1 MAEHFAFSKV
11 RAATRADWPV
21 VPLGAVITRSEYG
34 TSDPASAEGTIPI
47 IGMKEVVDGNV
58 VLDPSAR
65 IEGDAETLAP
75 LMVRR
80 GDILLNRTNSP
91 DLVGKTGI
99 CRGDAD
105 AVFASYLVRLHV
117 DAKKADAE
125 YVNYWLNDAETQKL
139 IKRVSTRAVSQAN
152 VNPTEL
158 KRHCPIPLPPL
169 PEQRRI
175 AGILRTWDEA
185 IDAASRLIDAKRRRL
200 DVLRANLMTPAH
212 RGEGWRMAP
221 LGELTAEGKGRNK
234 GGALGREQVM
244 GVSNARGVVPMRDA
258 TIASDLTRYKLLP
271 PRGFAYNPMR
281 INVGSIAMSALD
293 APVLVSPD
301 YVVFTCRPKA
311 LAPGYLD
318 HFRRTRFW
326 NHYVNA
332 MGSGSVRVRIYYRD
346 LADIEIP
353 VPGLAEQ
360 KRILGVLDL
369 AAQDLA
375 ASRTHLDAL
384 KRQKRGLMQ
393 KLLTGEWRV
402 PAEPAV

>member
-1 MAEHFAFSKV
+1 MLDSFHHWPVRALGELVSFRNGLNFTQAANGERVKIVGVGDFLDREEIKDIAALTEGCVAGEVREEETLNDGDLLFVRSNGNKALVGRCALVRPGSSKV
-11 RAATRADWPV
+11 CFSGFTIRARVTVRDVDAFYLVKLA
-21 VPLGAVITRSEYG
+21 RSEVMLRELHRLG
-34 TSDPASAEGTIPI
+34 SGSSI
-47 IGMKEVVDGNV
+47 NN
-58 VLDPSAR
+58 LSQ
-65 IEGDAETLAP
+65 
-75 LMVRR
+75 
-80 GDILLNRTNSP
+80 DILSE
-91 DLVGKTGI
+91 
-99 CRGDAD
+99 
-105 AVFASYLVRLHV
+105 VRL
-117 DAKKADAE
+117 
-125 YVNYWLNDAETQKL
+125 
-139 IKRVSTRAVSQAN
+139 
-152 VNPTEL
+152 PF
-158 KRHCPIPLPPL
+158 PPL

-200 DVLRANLMTPAH
+200 DVLRANLLTPAH

-221 LGELTAEGKGRNK
+221 LGNLTAEGKGRNK

-271 PRGFAYNPMR
+271 PQGFAYNPMR

-326 NHYVNA
+326 SHYVNA
-332 MGSGSVRVRIYYRD
+332 MGSDSVRVRIYYRD

-360 KRILGVLDL
+360 KRILRVLDL

-375 ASRTHLDAL
+375 ASETHLDAL

-393 KLLTGEWRV
+393 KLLTGDWRV
-402 PAEPAV
+402 PAEPAG

>member
-1 MAEHFAFSKV
+1 MLDQGHNWTWTPVEALITSIKAGASPVCSDRQPEEGEPGVLKTSAVTGDVFAPAEAKAFDGEAPARLKTPV
-11 RAATRADWPV
+11 RA
-21 VPLGAVITRSEYG
+21 GSI
-34 TSDPASAEGTIPI
+34 
-47 IGMKEVVDGNV
+47 
-58 VLDPSAR
+58 
-65 IEGDAETLAP
+65 
-75 LMVRR
+75 LMCRK
-80 GDILLNRTNSP
+80 NTP
-91 DLVGKTGI
+91 ELVG
-99 CRGDAD
+99 
-105 AVFASYLVRLHV
+105 ASVLARV
-117 DAKKADAE
+117 DAPNLYLSDLLWEVRTKKGVDP
-125 YVNYWLNDAETQKL
+125 VWLHAALNL
-139 IKRVSTRAVSQAN
+139 PRVKARLQSSATGSSKSMRNLSMDRLR
-152 VNPTEL
+152 EL
-158 KRHCPIPLPPL
+158 EVPLPPL

-185 IDAASRLIDAKRRRL
+185 IDAASRLTDAKRRRL

-271 PRGFAYNPMR
+271 PQGFAYNPMR
-281 INVGSIAMSALD
+281 INVGSIAMSVLD

-375 ASRTHLDAL
+375 ASKAHLEAL

-402 PAEPAV
+402 PA

>member
-1 MAEHFAFSKV
+1 MLDHGQRCSLGEICTFTNGNGFRPK
-11 RAATRADWPV
+11 DWAKDG
-21 VPLGAVITRSEYG
+21 L
-34 TSDPASAEGTIPI
+34 PI
-47 IGMKEVVDGNV
+47 IRIQNLNGSQEFNYFDGEPRKNWIVEPGELLFAWAGVKGVSFGPTIWPGPRGVLNQHIYRVTPKAAVDLHWLHAALQLVTRRVEAKSHGFKSSLVHVHKSDITEQVVSV
-58 VLDPSAR
+58 
-65 IEGDAETLAP
+65 
-75 LMVRR
+75 
-80 GDILLNRTNSP
+80 
-91 DLVGKTGI
+91 
-99 CRGDAD
+99 
-105 AVFASYLVRLHV
+105 
-117 DAKKADAE
+117 
-125 YVNYWLNDAETQKL
+125 
-139 IKRVSTRAVSQAN
+139 
-152 VNPTEL
+152 
-158 KRHCPIPLPPL
+158 PPL

-200 DVLRANLMTPAH
+200 DVLRANLLTPAH
-212 RGEGWRMAP
+212 RGEGWRMAL
-221 LGELTAEGKGRNK
+221 LGDLTAEGKGRNK

-271 PRGFAYNPMR
+271 PQGFAYNPMR

-326 NHYVNA
+326 SHYVNA

-360 KRILGVLDL
+360 KRILRVLDL
-369 AAQDLA
+369 AAQDLT
-375 ASRTHLDAL
+375 ASETHLDAL

-393 KLLTGEWRV
+393 KLLTGDWRV
-402 PAEPAV
+402 PAEPAG